1 MGLWLTIVIILLI
14 LLGIC
19 LVLLYRLYTR
29 SPKEEQSKA
38 ELKQKLAEMEMKAL
52 RAQMSPH
59 FIFNSLNSINRYIVK
74 SDPETASA
82 YLTKFAKLMRLIL
95 ENSNHKLI
103 SLDQELNALRLYI
116 ELEALRFNNKFSYIF
131 SVDADVDTMTFGL
144 PPMIIQPYIEN
155 AIWHGLLQK
164 ESPGM
169 LQVIIK
175 RSPTGIQC
183 IILDDGIGRMKA
195 AELKSKS
202 INSEKS
208 YGMKIT
214 ADRMNIISKNKKISS
229 VEITDLAD
237 EFGNAQGTKVI
248 LEVARGKIEEF

>member
-1 MGLWLTIVIILLI
+1 MGIWLTIIFILLI

-19 LVLLYRLYTR
+19 LVLLYQLYTR
-29 SPKEEQSKA
+29 APKEEQSRA

-103 SLDQELNALRLYI
+103 SLDQELSALKLYI
-116 ELEALRFNNKFSYIF
+116 ELEALRFNKKFNYTF
-131 SVDADVDTMTFGL
+131 SVDPDVETTTFGL

-164 ESPGM
+164 ESRGL
-169 LQVIIK
+169 LQVSIK
-175 RSPTGIQC
+175 RSANGIHC
-183 IILDDGIGRMKA
+183 IIQDDGIGRKKA
-195 AELKSKS
+195 SELKSKS
-202 INSEKS
+202 INGEKS

-214 ADRMNIISKNKKISS
+214 ADRLNMITGNKKIST
-229 VEITDLAD
+229 VEVIDLTD

-248 LEVARGKIEEF
+248 LEIAPGKIEEF